1 MSYPLTEQQL
11 EIQKVIREF
20 VKKEVAPTAMEREAS
35 GRFDETYEILKKL
48 GAMGYWGLPFPESAG
63 GMGGDNVSYALVGM
77 ELNKVDASL
86 GIAYAVTVSI
96 GSWAIYEYGTPEQV
110 EKFFKPMAQ
119 GKKLGAFG
127 LTESNAGSDAAR
139 VETTATKVG
148 DKYVLNG
155 RKIFCTNA
163 GFADNY
169 IIIAMTDKEKGTKG
183 LSAFIVEK
191 GTPGFEFA
199 KEENKMGIRASVQ
212 REIVMTNCEIP
223 AENLLGKEGMGFK
236 IAMTALDGG
245 RIGIGAQG
253 VGIAEG
259 AYEYARDYVKERIQF
274 GKPLV
279 AQQYITFKLAEMYTD
294 IEMSKMLV
302 LAAAADKDAHRPYTL
317 SAAMAKMK
325 ATDTAMEVTT
335 EAVQLL
341 GGHGFLKDHP
351 VERMMRDAKI
361 TQIYE
366 GTNEIQ
372 KIVIAGQ
379 ILR

>member
-1 MSYPLTEQQL
+1 MGYPLTEQQL

-20 VKKEVAPTAMEREAS
+20 VKKEVAPTVMEREAS

-48 GAMGYWGLPFPESAG
+48 GAMGFWGLPFPKEVG
-63 GMGGDNVSYALVGM
+63 GMGGDTVSYALVGM

-96 GSWAIYEYGTPEQV
+96 GSWAIYQYGTPEQV

-119 GKKLGAFG
+119 GKKLGAFA
-127 LTESNAGSDAAR
+127 LTEPNAGSDSAA
-139 VETTATKVG
+139 VETTAVKVG

-163 GFADNY
+163 GFADHY
-169 IIIAMTDKEKGTKG
+169 IVIAMTDKSKGTKG
-183 LSAFIVEK
+183 LSAFVVEK

-212 REIVMTNCEIP
+212 REIIMTNCEIP
-223 AENLLGKEGMGFK
+223 AENLLGEEGMGFK

-245 RIGIGAQG
+245 RIGVGAQG

-259 AYEYARDYVKERIQF
+259 AYEYARNYVKERIQF
-274 GKPLV
+274 GKPLA
-279 AQQYITFKLAEMYTD
+279 AQQYIAFKLAEMYTD
-294 IEMSKMLV
+294 IEKAKMMV

-317 SAAMAKMK
+317 SAAMAKMTG
-325 ATDTAMEVTT
+325 TDTAMAVTT

-372 KIVIAGQ
+372 KLIISGQ